1 MSNIHRSPSSLT
13 LSTPDYDIYLSAY
26 FTSTSTFISFLDI
39 DYLGSLNNL
48 PNLRNLDLNS
58 STVAF
63 LTEKHNCTKLQ
74 KQFELIKGC
83 QLLCSS
89 KEDQYSSIF
98 AILPKQ
104 NPFISTSHP
113 CQYILIN
120 LKLELLLSTSPE
132 SYIIHIDNIKN
143 SISNIQRKS
152 LELSE
157 SLENESKISEKKV
170 SELEILGETNN
181 SIFTDLIS
189 TKRKVIEL
197 HKKFEDL
204 EAEEA
209 KCGVPLRCILC
220 ENNLK
225 SIVFLPCGHILV
237 CEECL
242 VQNLK
247 TEADAVLERRRK
259 CLYCQ
264 TCKEKVKE
272 TRKMSF
278 N

>member
-1 MSNIHRSPSSLT
+1 MSNIHKSLSSLT

-26 FTSTSTFISFLDI
+26 FISMESFVSFLDI

-48 PNLRNLDLNS
+48 PNFRNLDLNS
-58 STVAF
+58 SIVAF
-63 LTEKHNCTKLQ
+63 LTEKNGCNKLQ

-89 KEDQYSSIF
+89 KEDEYSSIF

-104 NPFISTSHP
+104 NPYLTPAHS
-113 CQYILIN
+113 CQYILIS
-120 LKLELLLSTSPE
+120 LKLELLLSTSPD

-143 SISNIQRKS
+143 SISNIQKKS

-157 SLENESKISEKKV
+157 SLKKESKISEKKV
-170 SELEILGETNN
+170 SELEILGENNN
-181 SIFTDLIS
+181 SIFSDLIS
-189 TKRKVIEL
+189 NKQKVIEL
-197 HKKFEDL
+197 HRKFENL

-209 KCGVPLRCILC
+209 KCGVHLRCVLC

-225 SIVFLPCGHILV
+225 SVVFLPCGHILV

-247 TEADAVLERRRK
+247 AEVDAVLERRRK

-264 TCKEKVKE
+264 TCKQKVKE
-272 TRKMSF
+272 TKKISF